1 MMCKMNRNFR
11 NMLATGRLP
20 GCGREGFT
28 LVEIMMALMILTIG
42 VLPIAVI
49 QHQARREV
57 SEADRY
63 TQGIQI
69 AQMHL
74 ERIKGMGFG
83 NAVPEAGQ
91 LGNIAWTAQVTNI
104 SFGMDRIDV
113 TTTWETDR
121 GLQSITISDLVSL
134 R

>member
-1 MMCKMNRNFR
+1 MMCRMNRKFR
-11 NMLATGRLP
+11 NMMVTGKLP
-20 GCGREGFT
+20 GWSREGFT

-57 SEADRY
+57 SEADRH
-63 TQGIQI
+63 TQGVQI

-83 NAVPEAGQ
+83 NAVPDSGQ
-91 LGNIAWTAQVTNI
+91 LGYIGWTVRVTNV

-113 TTTWETDR
+113 ITTWETDR
-121 GLQSITISDLVSL
+121 GQQSITISDLVSL

>member
-11 NMLATGRLP
+11 NMLAIGRLP

-91 LGNIAWTAQVTNI
+91 LGQIAWAAQVTNI

>member
-1 MMCKMNRNFR
+1 MMRRMNRITR
-11 NMLATGRLP
+11 NLLSRTGN
-20 GCGREGFT
+20 EGFT
-28 LVEIMMALMILTIG
+28 LVEIMMVLMILTVG

-49 QHQARREV
+49 QHQARNEV

-63 TQGIQI
+63 TQGLEL

-83 NAVPEAGQ
+83 NAVADSGAA
-91 LGNIAWTAQVTNI
+91 GNIQWNAQVTNVA
-104 SFGMDRIDV
+104 FGLDRVAV
-113 TTTWETDR
+113 TAAWQNDGQQE
-121 GLQSITISDLVSL
+121 QITLVDLVSS

>member
-20 GCGREGFT
+20 GCGRDGFT

-57 SEADRY
+57 SEADRH

-83 NAVPEAGQ
+83 NTVPEEGQ
-91 LGNIAWTAQVTNI
+91 LGNIAWAAQVTNI

-121 GLQSITISDLVSL
+121 GQQSITISDLVSL

>member
-20 GCGREGFT
+20 GCGRDGFT

-49 QHQARREV
+49 QHQARRDV
-57 SEADRY
+57 SEADRH

-83 NAVPEAGQ
+83 NTVAEAGQ
-91 LGNIAWTAQVTNI
+91 LGNVAWTVQVTNI

-121 GLQSITISDLVSL
+121 GQQSITISDLVSL

>member
-1 MMCKMNRNFR
+1 MMKWMNQN
-11 NMLATGRLP
+11 LKYLP
-20 GCGREGFT
+20 SSAGREGFT
-28 LVEIMMALMILTIG
+28 LVEIMMVLMILTVG

-49 QHQARREV
+49 QHQAREEV

-63 TQGIQI
+63 TQAVEV

-83 NAVPEAGQ
+83 NAVAQNGVAGQ
-91 LGNIAWTAQVTNI
+91 ITWAAQVNNVA
-104 SFGMDRIDV
+104 FGLDRV
-113 TTTWETDR
+113 TVTVTWQNDGQQET
-121 GLQSITISDLVSL
+121 LTLADLVST

>member
-1 MMCKMNRNFR
+1 MTRWMKRNTR
-11 NMLATGRLP
+11 NLMSAASRD
-20 GCGREGFT
+20 GFT
-28 LVEIMMALMILTIG
+28 LVEIMMVLMILTVG

-49 QHQARREV
+49 QHQAREEV

-63 TQGIQI
+63 TQGVEV

-83 NAVPEAGQ
+83 NAASQAGTVGQ
-91 LGNIAWTAQVTNI
+91 INWNAQVTNVA
-104 SFGMDRIDV
+104 FGLDRISV
-113 TTTWETDR
+113 TATWQNDGQQET
-121 GLQSITISDLVSL
+121 LTLTDLVSS